1 MAVKLFSGRAT
12 RYLAEKIADAYGE
25 PLGEVNYQQF
35 SDGEMSPFLCE
46 SVRGHDVFIIQSTF
60 PPADNLMEL
69 LLMVDAAKRA
79 SSHNVN
85 VIIPYFG
92 YARQDRKD
100 KPRVSIAAK
109 LIANLLSAA
118 GADRIMA
125 CDLHA
130 DQIQGFFDI
139 PVDHLDGSY
148 IFVPYLKSLELDDIM
163 FATPDVGGI
172 KRARNFAKFFN
183 AELAVCDKN
192 RREANK
198 VESMRLIGEVE
209 GKDVILVDDLVD
221 TAGTI
226 CKAASVI
233 KDNGA
238 KSVRAVC
245 THPVLSGNA
254 YEKIEESA
262 LVEMVVSDTLPLK
275 KMSNKIKVLSVS
287 DLFAK
292 AIRKIHDN
300 ESISSL
306 FIKL

>member
-1 MAVKLFSGRAT
+1 MAVKIFSGLAT
-12 RYLAEKIADAYGE
+12 TYLAEKIAHAYGE
-25 PLGEVNYQQF
+25 SLGEVNYQQF
-35 SDGEMSPFLCE
+35 SDGEMSPFLKE
-46 SVRGHDVFIIQSTF
+46 SVRGHEVFIIQSTT
-60 PPADNLMEL
+60 PPSDNLMEL

-79 SSHNVN
+79 SASSVN
-85 VIIPYFG
+85 VVIPYFG

-109 LIANLLSAA
+109 LIANLLSAS

-139 PVDHLDGSY
+139 PVDHLDGAY
-148 IFVPYLKSLELDDIM
+148 IFVPYLKSLGTNEIM
-163 FATPDVGGI
+163 FASPDVGGI
-172 KRARNFAKFFN
+172 KRARSFAKFFN
-183 AELAVCDKN
+183 ADLAVCDKY
-192 RREANK
+192 RKEANK
-198 VESMRLIGEVE
+198 IESMRLIGEVE

-226 CKAASVI
+226 CKAAGLL
-233 KDNGA
+233 KEKGA
-238 KSVRAVC
+238 RSVRAVC
-245 THPVLSGNA
+245 THAVLSGKAYDNINA
-254 YEKIEESA
+254 SSLEE
-262 LVEMVVSDTLPLK
+262 LVVTDTIPLK
-275 KMSNKIKVLSVS
+275 QDSQKIKVLTVS
-287 DLFAK
+287 NLFAK

>member
-1 MAVKLFSGRAT
+1 MAVKIFSGQAT
-12 RYLAEKIADAYGE
+12 QYLAEKIANAYGE
-25 PLGEVNYQQF
+25 QLGKVNYQQF
-35 SDGEMSPFLCE
+35 SDGEMSPWITE

-60 PPADNLMEL
+60 APADNLLEL

-79 SSHNVN
+79 SAHNVN

-100 KPRVSIAAK
+100 KPRVAIAAK
-109 LIANLLSAA
+109 LIANLISAA

-139 PVDHLDGSY
+139 PFDHLDGAY
-148 IFVPYLKSLELDDIM
+148 IFVPYLKSLNNDIM
-163 FATPDVGGI
+163 FASPDVGGI

-183 AELAVCDKN
+183 ADLAVCDKY
-192 RREANK
+192 RKEANK
-198 VESMRLIGEVE
+198 IESMRLIGEVD

-226 CKAASVI
+226 CKAAGLL

-245 THPVLSGNA
+245 THPVLSGKA
-254 YEKIEESA
+254 YENIESSVLEE
-262 LVEMVVSDTLPLK
+262 LVVTDTIPLK
-275 KMSNKIKVLSVS
+275 RESSKIKVLTVS